1 MKEIDR
7 KYNIILNEVSR
18 KSPYEFD
25 SIVDLDYIPDFM
37 NDKSKY
43 KYTDKNQAI
52 NIELTE
58 KATDKD
64 KKDYIKYKKNRY
76 FTVRAYYNSKN
87 GNIDIDIGLR
97 SILCNYCS

>member
-25 SIVDLDYIPDFM
+25 NIIDLDYIPDFM

-64 KKDYIKYKKNRY
+64 KKDYIKYATESFGLSEEY
-76 FTVRAYYNSKN
+76 FFPKDFDET
-87 GNIDIDIGLR
+87 DDEDFEIGE
-97 SILCNYCS
+97 

>member
-37 NDKSKY
+37 NDKGKY

-64 KKDYIKYKKNRY
+64 KKDYIKYVTERFGLSEDY
-76 FTVRAYYNSKN
+76 FFPRAF
-87 GNIDIDIGLR
+87 DETDDEDFEIGE
-97 SILCNYCS
+97 

>member
-18 KSPYEFD
+18 KSHYEFD
-25 SIVDLDYIPDFM
+25 SIIDLDYIPDFM

-64 KKDYIKYKKNRY
+64 KKDYIKYVTERFGLSEDY
-76 FTVRAYYNSKN
+76 FFPRDFDET
-87 GNIDIDIGLR
+87 DDEDFEIGE
-97 SILCNYCS
+97 

>member
-25 SIVDLDYIPDFM
+25 SIIDLDYIPDFM

-64 KKDYIKYKKNRY
+64 KKDYIKYVTERFDLSEDY
-76 FTVRAYYNSKN
+76 FFPRDFDETDDEDFE
-87 GNIDIDIGLR
+87 IEE
-97 SILCNYCS
+97 

>member
-64 KKDYIKYKKNRY
+64 KKDYIKYVTERFGLSEDY
-76 FTVRAYYNSKN
+76 FFPRDFDETDDK
-87 GNIDIDIGLR
+87 DFEIGE
-97 SILCNYCS
+97 

>member
-64 KKDYIKYKKNRY
+64 KKDYIKYVTERFGLSEDY
-76 FTVRAYYNSKN
+76 FFPRDVDET
-87 GNIDIDIGLR
+87 DDEDFEIGE
-97 SILCNYCS
+97 

>member
-64 KKDYIKYKKNRY
+64 KKDYIKYVTESFGLSEDY
-76 FTVRAYYNSKN
+76 FSPRDFDET
-87 GNIDIDIGLR
+87 DDEDFEIGE
-97 SILCNYCS
+97 

>member
-37 NDKSKY
+37 KDKSKY

-64 KKDYIKYKKNRY
+64 KKDYIKYVTERFGLSEDY
-76 FTVRAYYNSKN
+76 FFF
-87 GNIDIDIGLR
+87 IDFDETDDEDFEIGE
-97 SILCNYCS
+97 

>member
-25 SIVDLDYIPDFM
+25 SIIDPDYIPDFM

-64 KKDYIKYKKNRY
+64 KKDYIKYVTERFGLSEDY
-76 FTVRAYYNSKN
+76 FFPRDFDETEEEDFNL
-87 GNIDIDIGLR
+87 GE
-97 SILCNYCS
+97 

>member
-64 KKDYIKYKKNRY
+64 KKDYISIMMDNI
-76 FTVRAYYNSKN
+76 NSIKLEVN
-87 GNIDIDIGLR
+87 D
-97 SILCNYCS
+97 

>member
-25 SIVDLDYIPDFM
+25 SMIGLDYIPDFM

-64 KKDYIKYKKNRY
+64 K
-76 FTVRAYYNSKN
+76 NSLSGIRIVIN
-87 GNIDIDIGLR
+87 PAGLM
-97 SILCNYCS
+97 NM

>member
-25 SIVDLDYIPDFM
+25 SIIDLDYIPDFM

-64 KKDYIKYKKNRY
+64 KKDYIKYVTERFGLSEDY
-76 FTVRAYYNSKN
+76 FFPRDFYET
-87 GNIDIDIGLR
+87 DDEDFEIGE
-97 SILCNYCS
+97 